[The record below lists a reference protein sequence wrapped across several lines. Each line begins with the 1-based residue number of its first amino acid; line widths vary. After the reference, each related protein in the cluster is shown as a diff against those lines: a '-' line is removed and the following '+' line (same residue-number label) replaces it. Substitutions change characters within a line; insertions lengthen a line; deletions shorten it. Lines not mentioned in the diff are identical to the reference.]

1 MLCLLQRVAAREEA
15 REAVAV
21 SIARINPDLVDA
33 FCSAC
38 KREVMVGPA
47 LTCPECGEQVEPTS
61 LAVMPKRVPV
71 DAPKPQQQRV
81 AVLPRIRDTEALSG
95 ALDAALTA
103 LETEER
109 AAQTAYEAAKERYR
123 LARQAL
129 ADARQLRGLVK
140 VAEGPASTD
149 RPKRAANASLPAGRW
164 SRKFDACIKCGR
176 TEVRHVANGR
186 CASCDKRWREAGKP
200 S

>member
-1 MLCLLQRVAAREEA
+1 MTTL
-15 REAVAV
+15 
-21 SIARINPDLVDA
+21 ARITPDLVDA

-81 AVLPRIRDTEALSG
+81 AVLPRIRATEALSG

-103 LETEER
+103 LETEEL
-109 AAQTAYEAAKERYR
+109 AAQTAYESAKERYR

-129 ADARQLRGLVK
+129 AVARQLRGLVK
-140 VAEGPASTD
+140 VADGPTETG
-149 RPKRAANASLPAGRW
+149 RPKGAPCVEPLRGRW
-164 SRKFDACIKCGR
+164 SRKFDACIVCKR
-176 TEVRHVANGR
+176 DEIKHVARGR

-200 S
+200 

>member
-1 MLCLLQRVAAREEA
+1 M
-15 REAVAV
+15 

-47 LTCPECGEQVEPTS
+47 LTCPECGEQVEPSS
-61 LAVMPKRVPV
+61 LAVLPKRVAV
-71 DAPKPQQQRV
+71 EAPKPQQTQRA
-81 AVLPRIRDTEALSG
+81 AVLPRIRASVQLDG
-95 ALDAALTA
+95 ALNEAVAALEA
-103 LETEER
+103 EEQ
-109 AAQTAYEAAKERYR
+109 AARDAYEAAKERYR

-164 SRKFDACIKCGR
+164 SRKFDACIECGR

>member
-1 MLCLLQRVAAREEA
+1 MTL
-15 REAVAV
+15 
-21 SIARINPDLVDA
+21 ARINPDLVDA

-61 LAVMPKRVPV
+61 LAVMPKRVIV
-71 DAPKPQQQRV
+71 DVPKAQAQQRV
-81 AVLPRIRDTEALSG
+81 AVLPRIRATEALSG

-103 LETEER
+103 LETEEQAAR
-109 AAQTAYEAAKERYR
+109 AAYEAAKERYR

-140 VAEGPASTD
+140 VADGPASTD
-149 RPKRAANASLPAGRW
+149 RPSRVANATLPAVRW
-164 SRKFDACIKCGR
+164 SRKFAACIECGR
-176 TEVRHVANGR
+176 TEVKHAANGR
-186 CASCDKRWREAGKP
+186 CSSCDKRWRAGGNP

>member
-1 MLCLLQRVAAREEA
+1 MTL
-15 REAVAV
+15 
-21 SIARINPDLVDA
+21 ARINPDLVDA
-33 FCSAC
+33 FCGHC

-61 LAVMPKRVPV
+61 LAVMPKRVIV
-71 DAPKPQQQRV
+71 DVPKAQAQQRV
-81 AVLPRIRDTEALSG
+81 AVLPRIRATEALSG

-129 ADARQLRGLVK
+129 ADARQLRGMVK
-140 VAEGPASTD
+140 VAEGDPATG
-149 RPKRAANASLPAGRW
+149 RPKGAPGVEPLRGRW
-164 SRKFDACIKCGR
+164 SRKFDACIDCKR
-176 TEVRHVANGR
+176 DEVKHVARGR
-186 CASCDKRWREAGKP
+186 CATCDSRWREAGKP
-200 S
+200 